1 MYRVEDENSENL
13 NQFGLSAVPKGW
25 ILLLIPYFHDR
36 LLVALVVNDAD
47 FRVRYLTWQQ
57 HAEHSMHLCTGDKGR
72 PWKKGVFPM

>member
-1 MYRVEDENSENL
+1 MYRVKEENSVNL
-13 NQFGLSAVPKGW
+13 DQFGLSAVPEGW

-36 LLVALVVNDAD
+36 LLVPLVVNDAD

-72 PWKKGVFPM
+72 P